1 MAKQDPNVDHAAI
14 ARAEANR
21 KAQEA
26 AKRIADAAEAA
37 RRAEEAAQRKNK

>member
-1 MAKQDPNVDHAAI
+1 MGSKDPNVDQAAL
-14 ARAEANR
+14 ARAEANQ

-37 RRAEEAAQRKNK
+37 RRAEQQKNK